1 MACVN
6 SVSLV
11 TRRAIASNHTHLED
25 RPKRSHPR
33 YNPPPVR
40 RILEIDTPAG
50 APQRLLGWLDPCGD
64 GVLFGVQPL
73 ET

>member
-1 MACVN
+1 MLTIMGIAA
-6 SVSLV
+6 
-11 TRRAIASNHTHLED
+11 RKAGIAIEGARANVVKEMVAA
-25 RPKRSHPR
+25 
-33 YNPPPVR
+33 PVR

-50 APQRLLGWLDPCGD
+50 APQRLLVWLDPCGD